1 MKIRRDWTDRTGRLS
16 TINLELLAESLK
28 ERIYASLALLAV
40 LLTIDPKHSTALHA
54 AVIIGGT
61 ALSLW
66 LASLV
71 SSQMAR
77 RMVFGQPDAKQFE
90 EDRQRHSPLLA
101 SAILPLLLVGLS
113 ARRPPRLQQ
122 CVRRRECFTPHRVRP
137 RRRRERGTARFAVA
151 RPQVRARLVAGAT
164 RRLAQKTGRWGHAA
178 GAIFHMR
185 ARNV

>member
-1 MKIRRDWTDRTGRLS
+1 MKTRRDWTDRTGRLS

-40 LLTIDPKHSTALHA
+40 LLTLDPKHSTPLHA
-54 AVIIGGT
+54 ATIIGGT

-90 EDRQRHSPLLA
+90 EDQQRHSPLLA
-101 SAILPLLLVGLS
+101 SAILPLILVGLS
-113 ARRPPRLQQ
+113 ALH
-122 CVRRRECFTPHRVRP
+122 VMSL
-137 RRRRERGTARFAVA
+137 ERAMTISIWTILLALIGWSLASARSMHAS
-151 RPQVRARLVAGAT
+151 
-164 RRLAQKTGRWGHAA
+164 RLATFLLA
-178 GAIFHMR
+178 GISLLIGLGIVALKAVLSH
-185 ARNV
+185 